1 MYIQSVP
8 AIFFGVD
15 SKNGIE
21 KYIDD
26 GFLQVERLKIFLGLF
41 KSRFFCGCYTWTNQ
55 YKEIQHLEQKRNNA
69 RIKLGPAI

>member
-8 AIFFGVD
+8 ATFFGVD

-26 GFLQVERLKIFLGLF
+26 GFFA
-41 KSRFFCGCYTWTNQ
+41 SR
-55 YKEIQHLEQKRNNA
+55 
-69 RIKLGPAI
+69 RIKDFFRII